1 MNHVDALVGIV
12 VLMAFSLWV
21 VSKAKDDAPFIARI
35 LHPSRRDR
43 PGGVREDD
51 DTPWHWGRR

>member
-1 MNHVDALVGIV
+1 MTHADALVGIL

-21 VSKAKDDAPFIARI
+21 VSKAKADTPFIAHI

-43 PGGVREDD
+43 PNGVQEDG
-51 DTPWHWGRR
+51 DTRWHWDPR

>member
-1 MNHVDALVGIV
+1 MTHVDALVGIV

-21 VSKAKDDAPFIARI
+21 VSKAKGDAPFIAHL

-43 PGGVREDD
+43 SNGVQEDD
-51 DTPWHWGRR
+51 DIRWRWGGH